1 MRHHRVKF
9 NLQLIHVIGLVVRFH
24 DTVRNGTFLSLFLR
38 HCFSGHLLNLCSL
51 CLRNQGLTV
60 NEINTAIM

>member
-9 NLQLIHVIGLVVRFH
+9 DLQLIHVIGLVVGFH
-24 DTVRNGTFLSLFLR
+24 DTVSNGTFLSLLF
-38 HCFSGHLLNLCSL
+38 CNSYSGHLLNLCSL